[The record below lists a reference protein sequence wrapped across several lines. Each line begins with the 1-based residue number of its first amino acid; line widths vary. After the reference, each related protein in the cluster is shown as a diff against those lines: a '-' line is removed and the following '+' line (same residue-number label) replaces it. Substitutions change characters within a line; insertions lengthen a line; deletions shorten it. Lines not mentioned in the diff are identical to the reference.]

1 MRVKLTARKNLEVQ
15 GVRKTYPAGQ
25 IIDIGK
31 GSARE
36 WIARGEAVAVG
47 VKKKV
52 IRIPPMRDEHPSAA
66 IHDFRNY
73 WYSGNGGN
81 YSIASPNIVCSYSRA
96 WERGGPDPIFNGCKI
111 CQNAEWASRLTGCD
125 AFPSGHTCS
134 TSEFAREHCIHQGED
149 YPHLGQN
156 YLFAAFTDD
165 ETPAPKCLMAHS
177 IKGVKHL
184 WSYSADQ
191 GRIAWARQFAI
202 ACQYD
207 LFGVGVE
214 VQPKEAE
221 CYDFIFTYCTGS
233 NYNPFPRSDTVP
245 LLMYGHDLW
254 KGREN
259 RQAMIDD
266 LEPDIF
272 WTPYPSSWKAH
283 YSFSKKTQIVFRPI
297 PAGTFLTRPN
307 LDEEKKKFDLLVIGA
322 TGNLIYQPRKDL
334 TDQILK
340 IAKKPFR
347 IHIHNSA
354 GASRSR
360 HTGSIRAGSRPF
372 ITAWSEFLGSSRYV
386 IFDGIAEEPQPIFFK
401 YYETLGSG
409 AVPIFPNA
417 PDLALLGIKPWK
429 HFIPVEEYRNNNE
442 GLLKLLGEDHSDIA
456 RNAVA
461 WYFENAD
468 TMLYDWLEDMIHE
481 MIEDNPYQKR
491 RRP

>member
-31 GSARE
+31 GSAKE

-165 ETPAPKCLMAHS
+165 KIPAPKCLMAHS

-254 KGREN
+254 KGR
-259 RQAMIDD
+259 R
-266 LEPDIF
+266 
-272 WTPYPSSWKAH
+272 
-283 YSFSKKTQIVFRPI
+283 
-297 PAGTFLTRPN
+297 
-307 LDEEKKKFDLLVIGA
+307 
-322 TGNLIYQPRKDL
+322 
-334 TDQILK
+334 K

-347 IHIHNSA
+347 IYVHNAA
-354 GASRSR
+354 GASRSK
-360 HTGSIRAGSRPF
+360 HMGSIRAGSRPF

-386 IFDGIAEEPQPIFFK
+386 IFDGISEEPQPIFFK

-417 PDLALLGIKPWK
+417 PDLELLGIEPWK
-429 HFIPVEEYRNNNE
+429 HFIPVEEYRNNNK
-442 GLLKLLGEDHSDIA
+442 GLLKLLREDHSDIA